1 MRGNLLES
9 ATMNY
14 AEMFMPHIKDR
25 SVSSLSW
32 FVFGQGNIPPVHHV
46 DEVAHVCRGSLIWR
60 LTLLVS
66 RTSSG
71 RSQAPALRPWLARY
85 KGRRS
90 ELQQETGCWDAR
102 GDHRKSCPRSIDTP
116 KLGRTMGTGPI
127 SGIDWH
133 HCDPFGSFSK
143 QSRSVFESQQ
153 ALFSLCFWWCGP
165 CQVVFSCATGFGPA
179 LLGPPCCFRWF
190 TLVYLFLCDLLKAK
204 KGWSGRVHRKTS
216 LLPYPHMASS
226 LPCRGSVP

>member
-1 MRGNLLES
+1 MCGNLLES

-14 AEMFMPHIKDR
+14 TEMFIPHIKDR
-25 SVSSLSW
+25 SVSSLSC

-66 RTSSG
+66 RTSPG
-71 RSQAPALRPWLARY
+71 RSQAPALVGPVQKA
-85 KGRRS
+85 
-90 ELQQETGCWDAR
+90 TGCWDAR
-102 GDHRKSCPRSIDTP
+102 GDHRKSCPRSIDPP

-143 QSRSVFESQQ
+143 QSRFVFESQQ
-153 ALFSLCFWWCGP
+153 ALFLLCFWWCEP
-165 CQVVFSCATGFGPA
+165 CQVGCVLVCDRLWPCIVGASM
-179 LLGPPCCFRWF
+179 LLSV
-190 TLVYLFLCDLLKAK
+190 VYL
-204 KGWSGRVHRKTS
+204 
-216 LLPYPHMASS
+216 S
-226 LPCRGSVP
+226 LPLPLRLAESF